1 MSKRVLVT
9 GATGYVGGRLI
20 PELLEKGYT
29 VRATSRSL
37 DSLKRFPWFEQV
49 EKAEADLS
57 DEDAFR
63 KAVEGVDV
71 VYYLVHSMGKAKDFE
86 QQEAEIAS
94 IVARAS
100 ADTGV
105 SQIIYLSGLIPQGAD
120 PKSLSKHM
128 RSREK
133 VAQILLDSKVDTLV
147 LRAATLIGSGSASFE
162 IIRHLAQRLPLMITP
177 RWIENRIEPI
187 AIRDA
192 LYYLVSGAD
201 LRDSS
206 GNPRTVNAGYDI
218 GGGYVYKFRELL
230 ELCGKELGKKNRIY
244 PLPIELPLDTLSG
257 WWIGLVT
264 PVPAGVAKPLAQS
277 MEQDAI
283 TDDHRISELIADP
296 EGGLADYPTSLR
308 LALQQQAS
316 DDVATSWADAWDRGK
331 ENPALLQPEDPVWA
345 GRHYKDER
353 TQHVDAPA
361 EAVWKVIEGIG
372 GDNGWYSTGILW
384 KIRGLLDGAIGGPG
398 LGGRRSRTTL
408 YQGDRVD
415 WWIVEKI
422 EAPHRL
428 VLRAEMKLDGNAWLV
443 LKADDNGD
451 GTATFTQTALY
462 APDTILGNAY
472 WWLVWPFHAFVFPT
486 MAKNIAAEARA
497 L

>member
-57 DEDAFR
+57 NEDAFR

-100 ADTGV
+100 ADAGV

-177 RWIENRIEPI
+177 R
-187 AIRDA
+187 
-192 LYYLVSGAD
+192 
-201 LRDSS
+201 
-206 GNPRTVNAGYDI
+206 
-218 GGGYVYKFRELL
+218 
-230 ELCGKELGKKNRIY
+230 
-244 PLPIELPLDTLSG
+244 
-257 WWIGLVT
+257 
-264 PVPAGVAKPLAQS
+264 PLA
-277 MEQDAI
+277 A
-283 TDDHRISELIADP
+283 
-296 EGGLADYPTSLR
+296 GF
-308 LALQQQAS
+308 
-316 DDVATSWADAWDRGK
+316 ATSPPRCH
-331 ENPALLQPEDPVWA
+331 P
-345 GRHYKDER
+345 GRY
-353 TQHVDAPA
+353 P
-361 EAVWKVIEGIG
+361 
-372 GDNGWYSTGILW
+372 
-384 KIRGLLDGAIGGPG
+384 RGLLVWQYTRRGAGG
-398 LGGRRSRTTL
+398 SSS
-408 YQGDRVD
+408 
-415 WWIVEKI
+415 
-422 EAPHRL
+422 
-428 VLRAEMKLDGNAWLV
+428 
-443 LKADDNGD
+443 
-451 GTATFTQTALY
+451 
-462 APDTILGNAY
+462 
-472 WWLVWPFHAFVFPT
+472 
-486 MAKNIAAEARA
+486 
-497 L
+497 